1 MIIRNIHIEN
11 FRSYYGVNEI
21 TLGDGLTLIIGA
33 NGDGKTTFFE
43 ALEWLFD
50 TVDKYPKVDTKYIS
64 KKKSFEL
71 NNTDYAY
78 VKVSMTYTNDG
89 NERIV
94 EKSFKFTK
102 SLSGEIMTSNYNHVL
117 YVQNGVE
124 KDVKEGEM
132 AKRMF
137 DRDFAASIRKY
148 CLFKG
153 EQDLNIFNK
162 EEAMSYLVETF
173 SQIRDFDPYL
183 KFMAEAK
190 RLSEQAV
197 DAAIKTDTKNTK
209 EAQKYRNLISGEEK
223 IIGELHSEL
232 KTKLTEAVNFQT
244 LLENIEKNRE
254 ASQNLVDING
264 RLENLKTKK
273 TDLQKKINENYT
285 FRLLDEMWIL
295 MGFEPIAQ
303 EYREKIAVL
312 DKEQRTQQ
320 SKYDREIGAQK
331 GAQKTIAKMKVDL
344 SKGIVPLDV
353 DVPDENTMRE
363 MLNDEFCKVCNRPAP
378 VGSEAY
384 LFMKRRLDMFLASLD
399 LTDDEDEEV
408 EPLFKYSFIK
418 ELTDRYAVLHN
429 NMNFIKNLKNYID
442 KSIRANIQL
451 QNQIDGLKQNIEAD
465 EEKKKQILA
474 QTDGLTED
482 QLVSAFH
489 DINEW
494 WNGRRDA
501 ENRSE
506 YLKIQIKKHEDVLD
520 GYQEKYSKISEDS
533 SAAMYG
539 RSSKALRLILE
550 AFAGAKNRNK
560 RDFLNQLESVA
571 NDYLEMLNKGD
582 FRGHAHI
589 IERSNNSAEII
600 LEDTDGS
607 RIYNPNTALKT
618 TMYMSLLFAVAKL
631 TTIKHE
637 NDYPLI
643 FDAPTS
649 SFTSAKESDFY
660 GVIGE
665 INKQTI
671 IVTKSFLIEDENGNS
686 VLDTQRLNE
695 INAVKYRIEK
705 KRPFDEKN
713 LSTIQTVIEPLN
725 S

>member
-1 MIIRNIHIEN
+1 MIIKNIHIEN

-21 TLGDGLTLIIGA
+21 ALGDGLTLIIGA

-50 TVDKYPKVDTKYIS
+50 TVDKFPKVDTKYIS
-64 KKKSFEL
+64 KKKSSEL
-71 NNTDYAY
+71 SATDSAY
-78 VKVSMTYTNDG
+78 VKVSMTYTSDG

-102 SLSGEIMTSNYNHVL
+102 SLSAEITTSNYSHVL
-117 YVQNGVE
+117 FIQNGVE

-183 KFMAEAK
+183 KFMSEAK

-223 IIGELHSEL
+223 IIGELNAEL
-232 KTKLTEAVNFQT
+232 KTKLSEAVNFQT

-264 RLENLKTKK
+264 RLDNLKSKK
-273 TDLQKKINENYT
+273 KDLQNKLNENYT

-295 MGFEPIAQ
+295 MGFEPVAQ
-303 EYREKIAVL
+303 EYREKIAKL
-312 DKEQRTQQ
+312 GIEQRTQQ
-320 SKYDREIGAQK
+320 SKYDREIGAKKGVQK
-331 GAQKTIAKMKVDL
+331 AVAKMKVEL
-344 SKGIVPLDV
+344 SQGIVPLAV
-353 DVPDENTMRE
+353 NVPDENTMRE
-363 MLNDEFCKVCNRPAP
+363 MLDQEICKVCNRPAP
-378 VGSEAY
+378 VGSDAY
-384 LFMKRRLDMFLASLD
+384 IFMKKRLDAFLTSLD
-399 LTDDEDEEV
+399 FTEEEEEEV

-429 NMNFIKNLKNYID
+429 NMNFVKNLKNFID
-442 KSIRANIQL
+442 KSIRNNIQI
-451 QNQIDGLKQNIEAD
+451 QNQIEGLKQNIEAD

-474 QTDGLTED
+474 QTDGLSED

-506 YLKIQIKKHEDVLD
+506 YLKIQIKKHEEVLE
-520 GYQEKYSKISEDS
+520 GYQEKYSKISEES

-550 AFAGAKNRNK
+550 AFSGAKNKNK

-571 NDYLEMLNKGD
+571 NEYLELLNKGD

-589 IERSNNSAEII
+589 KELANNSAEIV
-600 LEDTDGS
+600 LQDTDGT

-660 GVIGE
+660 GVIGN

-671 IVTKSFLIEDENGNS
+671 IVTKSFLIENENGS
-686 VLDTQRLNE
+686 SILDTSRLND
-695 INAVKYRIEK
+695 IKAVKYRIQK
-705 KRPFDEKN
+705 KLPFDEKN
-713 LSTIQTVIEPLN
+713 LATIQTIIEPLN
-725 S
+725 